1 MPKFSVIAV
10 DHEGHVPRSGMVSGV
25 ESLANQTFKDFEL
38 IICHDGPKTTPY
50 HEEIDFNGLGLDPVI
65 INTPE
70 HMHHYGHYSRDMA
83 MRQATGE
90 YFIQFNI
97 DNLFYP
103 EAFERIANKLDSVEQ
118 EILIFQVKHFK
129 INGGLVPFPGIP
141 PTHCNIDAMQLVASK
156 RIWTEI
162 NFWHRKEESSD
173 GLIYQD
179 MCLRYP
185 WVELPELLG
194 ENY

>member
-1 MPKFSVIAV
+1 MSKFSVIAV
-10 DHEGHVPRSGMVSGV
+10 DYEGHVPREGMIRGI

-38 IICHDGPKTTPY
+38 IICHDGPKNIPY
-50 HEEIDFNGLGLDPVI
+50 EEEIDFNGLGLDPII

-103 EAFERIANKLDSVEQ
+103 EAFERIAKTLDSIQ
-118 EILIFQVKHFK
+118 EEIVIFQVKHFK
-129 INGGLVPFPGIP
+129 INGGAIPFPGIP
-141 PTHCNIDAMQLVASK
+141 PHHCNIDAMQLVASK

-162 NFWHRKEESSD
+162 DFWHRKEESSD

-179 MCLRYP
+179 MCSRYP
-185 WVELPELLG
+185 WAELPELLG